1 MSDHHSFYHPSSS
14 HPIPITQ
21 RSIGFAPVPPVP
33 PATPSSFN
41 DPTYLAHLNGQTQ
54 QSTSLSTNT
63 SSYATRGPRVR
74 SKSSSGALNLS
85 IPASSSQNPNSPT
98 SLSPPSSATLPS
110 SSKPVRSRRLSSK
123 SAERYTPF
131 GTSPREYSKDVTD
144 KLHRDKDGNGKDKTY
159 ICEEC
164 GKVYKHPNCLN
175 KHRWEHSEY
184 WKETSKLSLSKHQ
197 QVQLLEAAQILISM
211 DHPTNSAQS
220 SLNSSPNLLSVP
232 SGKRERKRSL
242 FSTSPT
248 VAHFSKMS
256 MQDSHSHSP
265 PVYENGLAG
274 MAEIVS
280 NLDVVSSSSTK
291 YKSRSTVQLGRPKS
305 KRAAKAKATAML
317 KDLTRS
323 ELLSSPRTSSSNS
336 NDDTDIDDPEVEIEV
351 DIDGLSGLSDGTI
364 DDDDIEDNEEID
376 VGSSSG
382 HSNSDRGSRN
392 AMIDEGEGVEFEME
406 MDEAG
411 TVVM

>member
-1 MSDHHSFYHPSSS
+1 
-14 HPIPITQ
+14 
-21 RSIGFAPVPPVP
+21 
-33 PATPSSFN
+33 
-41 DPTYLAHLNGQTQ
+41 
-54 QSTSLSTNT
+54 
-63 SSYATRGPRVR
+63 
-74 SKSSSGALNLS
+74 
-85 IPASSSQNPNSPT
+85 
-98 SLSPPSSATLPS
+98 
-110 SSKPVRSRRLSSK
+110 
-123 SAERYTPF
+123 
-131 GTSPREYSKDVTD
+131 
-144 KLHRDKDGNGKDKTY
+144 
-159 ICEEC
+159 
-164 GKVYKHPNCLN
+164 
-175 KHRWEHSEY
+175 
-184 WKETSKLSLSKHQ
+184 
-197 QVQLLEAAQILISM
+197 
-211 DHPTNSAQS
+211 
-220 SLNSSPNLLSVP
+220 
-232 SGKRERKRSL
+232 
-242 FSTSPT
+242 
-248 VAHFSKMS
+248 
-256 MQDSHSHSP
+256 
-265 PVYENGLAG
+265 